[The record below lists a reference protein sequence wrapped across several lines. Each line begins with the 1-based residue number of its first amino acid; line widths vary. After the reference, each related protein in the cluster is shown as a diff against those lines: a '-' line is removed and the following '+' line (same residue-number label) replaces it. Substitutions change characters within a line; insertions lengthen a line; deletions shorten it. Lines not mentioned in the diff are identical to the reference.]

1 MRVVLN
7 QTKNGLLAFLA
18 RSMKSV
24 VAAEDFR
31 VDGLHALPG
40 QRAGILDLAVRR
52 ALDDTARPELRS
64 ELGMLRVVLVLGFLF
79 GIEVVEVAEELVEA
93 MRRWQE
99 LVAVAE
105 VVLAELA
112 GHVALRF
119 QQLRDGRVFLLQ
131 SLWRAGQTN
140 LRQAGPEGNLASEE
154 RRAPGSTA
162 LLAVVVGEDRTF
174 PGDAIDVRRRVA
186 NHAAAIGTHIEDA
199 DVVTE
204 DDQDVGLFLL
214 SPYNV
219 CGSGQQADADNSGGT
234 NQPSM

>member
-1 MRVVLN
+1 MVLN

-24 VAAEDFR
+24 VAAR
-31 VDGLHALPG
+31 TSVVDGLHALLG

-52 ALDDTARPELRS
+52 ALDDTARPELLS
-64 ELGMLRVVLVLGFLF
+64 ELGILRVVLVLRFLF

-93 MRRWQE
+93 VRCRQE

-131 SLWRAGQTN
+131 SLGRAGQTD
-140 LRQAGPEGNLASEE
+140 LR
-154 RRAPGSTA
+154 
-162 LLAVVVGEDRTF
+162 
-174 PGDAIDVRRRVA
+174 
-186 NHAAAIGTHIEDA
+186 
-199 DVVTE
+199 
-204 DDQDVGLFLL
+204 
-214 SPYNV
+214 
-219 CGSGQQADADNSGGT
+219 
-234 NQPSM
+234 